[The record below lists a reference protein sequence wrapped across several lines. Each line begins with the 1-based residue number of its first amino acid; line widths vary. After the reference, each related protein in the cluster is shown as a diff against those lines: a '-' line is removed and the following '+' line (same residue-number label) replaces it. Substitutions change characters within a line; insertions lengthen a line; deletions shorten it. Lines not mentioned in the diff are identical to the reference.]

1 LKKIS
6 TPYNARH
13 RAPPLCVVIS
23 EKRPLH
29 NAQNVTEH
37 QLIQACIAQDRHAQR
52 LLYERYKRAMYT
64 LACRMMSDR
73 EVAAEVLQDAF
84 LQVFRHIGDFQ
95 GRSTLGAWIKTI
107 VARTALTQLRKK
119 RLLTEPLDF
128 RSESDPLDWGHAPL
142 DTEYLERAIQRL
154 PEGYRAVFVL
164 AEVEGFSHREIGDLL
179 GISEG
184 TSKSQLFYAKKRLR
198 ETLTLA

>member
-1 LKKIS
+1 M
-6 TPYNARH
+6 
-13 RAPPLCVVIS
+13 
-23 EKRPLH
+23 
-29 NAQNVTEH
+29 TEH
-37 QLIQACIAQDRHAQR
+37 QLIQACIANDRNAQR

-64 LACRMMSDR
+64 LALRMMNNPDL
-73 EVAAEVLQDAF
+73 AAEVLQDAF

-95 GRSTLGAWIKTI
+95 GRSTPGAWIKTV
-107 VARTALTQLRKK
+107 VARMALTHLRKK
-119 RLLTEPLDF
+119 HFLTESLDH
-128 RSESDPLDWGHAPL
+128 RSEADPLDWGSSPL